1 MFFLFVCLS
10 LTLDF
15 LGGSDG
21 RASDYNVGDPGSILG
36 LGRSPVEGNGFLLQY
51 SYLENSIFWE
61 FTIKQVQTEI
71 QLKID
76 GDFYTFVIPPYPA
89 TFHNVWEHY

>member
-1 MFFLFVCLS
+1 MN
-10 LTLDF
+10 TNQHI
-15 LGGSDG
+15 LGFPAGSDDKEPACDA
-21 RASDYNVGDPGSILG
+21 RDPGSILG